1 MINKYDKLY
10 QVNIVHPKQRKYITQ
25 FMDGNNDLSTY
36 AVPFIMLDNF
46 IYLYQCHNMFM
57 VVELK

>member
-1 MINKYDKLY
+1 MITKYDKLY
-10 QVNIVHPKQRKYITQ
+10 QVNLVHPKQRIRVSQ
-25 FMDGNNDLSTY
+25 FINNNNNLSTY